1 VKHPQLRTLIIA
13 ASILAISALHYLTP
27 LHLHYLHDIYQRFY
41 YIPIILSALWF
52 GLRGGLTS
60 AIVVSIVYAPHIMF
74 QWGGHVTMEMEKYLE
89 IVLYNIVGALT
100 GLLSQREQEKSEALR
115 QSIVDQEEAYRKLRT
130 QSEKIISIE
139 EELRRSEKLATLGEM
154 AAILAHEIRNPLGS
168 IRGTAE
174 ILKDDYPANSSKH
187 EFIEIQIKETERL
200 NNVVEDFLRMAKQN
214 HPQLEA
220 CPIAAELDTIVT
232 ILKNDAAI
240 SNVTITLNNISPTL
254 LIKGDAEKLRQALLN
269 VMINAIHAATGGG
282 VIEISAA
289 EQGEYCELYIR
300 DNGKGMTS
308 ETIKNIF
315 EPFFTTK
322 ESGTGLGLAI
332 TRKIIAAHGGDISVI
347 SSPGEGSCFTIR
359 LPLWQ

>member
-1 VKHPQLRTLIIA
+1 MKYPQLRTLIIA

-41 YIPIILSALWF
+41 YIPIILAALWF

-60 AIVVSIVYAPHIMF
+60 AIIVSLVYAPHIMF
-74 QWGGHVTMEMEKYLE
+74 QWGGHVTLEMEKYLE

-100 GLLSQREQEKSEALR
+100 GLLSQREQEKSEALQ
-115 QSIVDQEEAYRKLRT
+115 QSIIEQEEAYKQLRNQTEKL
-130 QSEKIISIE
+130 ISIE

-154 AAILAHEIRNPLGS
+154 AAVLAHEIRNPLGS

-174 ILKDDYPANSSKH
+174 ILKDDYPLNSDKH

-200 NNVVEDFLRMAKQN
+200 NNVVEDFLRMAKQSN
-214 HPQLEA
+214 PEIKP
-220 CPIAAELDTIVT
+220 CPIAIELETIVA

-240 SNVTITLNNISPTL
+240 SNVVITLDNISPAL
-254 LIKGDAEKLRQALLN
+254 MIKGDAEKLRQALLN
-269 VMINAIHAATGGG
+269 IMINGIQAVTEGG
-282 VIEISAA
+282 EIKISTEIA
-289 EQGEYCELYIR
+289 GDYCELYIR
-300 DNGKGMTS
+300 DNGKGMDL
-308 ETIKNIF
+308 ETAAKIF

-332 TRKIIAAHGGDISVI
+332 TRKIIAAHGGDISVA
-347 SSPGEGSCFTIR
+347 STPGKGSCFTIK